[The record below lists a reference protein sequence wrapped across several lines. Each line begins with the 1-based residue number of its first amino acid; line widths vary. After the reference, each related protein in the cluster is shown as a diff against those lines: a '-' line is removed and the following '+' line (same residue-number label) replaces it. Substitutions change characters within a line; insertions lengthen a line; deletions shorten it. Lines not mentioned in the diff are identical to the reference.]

1 MNRII
6 LIVAKGKAAMDAA
19 RDFAA
24 DGNRV
29 YVVSEAREAG
39 ELREGENLA
48 VLEADP
54 LQGDSVANAVRRVQ
68 EDCGKLDLLVV
79 GAGEHLPGDGEVGSH
94 DYEAMMDV
102 IGRNAD
108 GAYRLVEAFLPLLRA
123 GEGKRIAV
131 LTERSSSVSYCG
143 QTGDFAYQM
152 SLAMVNM
159 MEKIYF
165 NALRPEGFTFRNLAV
180 DSTAVVSTAVVSTA
194 VDSDAEGTPA
204 GGMGVKE
211 YLEHGLCYDPD
222 EPYIHSDENRLVMR
236 DRLHREIPW

>member
-1 MNRII
+1 
-6 LIVAKGKAAMDAA
+6 MDAA

-29 YVVSEAREAG
+29 YVVSETREAG
-39 ELREGENLA
+39 ELREGENLT

-68 EDCGKLDLLVV
+68 EACGKLDLLVV

-180 DSTAVVSTAVVSTA
+180 DSN
-194 VDSDAEGTPA
+194 AEGTPA